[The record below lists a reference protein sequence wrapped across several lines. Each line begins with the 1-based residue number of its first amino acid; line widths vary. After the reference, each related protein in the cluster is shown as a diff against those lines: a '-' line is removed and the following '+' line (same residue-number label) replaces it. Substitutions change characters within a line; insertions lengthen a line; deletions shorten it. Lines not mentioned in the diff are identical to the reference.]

1 MAPITAKLTTTPR
14 VSWQQLV
21 IYALL
26 AVGAFVM
33 IFPLLWMFFTSFKTP
48 WEIYDVNLLP
58 QKFLL
63 DNYRHLLFNTQFL
76 RWLWVSTVVVLWTTA
91 SVLVFDSLVGYT
103 LAKLHFRYKNI
114 VFMAILATLMV
125 PTEMLII
132 PWYIMSVDFGLRD
145 TFLGI
150 MFPGMITAFGIF
162 LTKQF
167 FEGVPND
174 LLDAARID
182 GLNELGVYF
191 WIALP
196 QVKPALA
203 ALVIFNFLGNW
214 NAYLWPLIVVQ
225 SSHMRTIPVGI
236 SFFSNEVTTAWHL
249 IMTAS
254 TCAVVPVLIV
264 FFIFQKH
271 IIKGV
276 QLSGLKG

>member
-1 MAPITAKLTTTPR
+1 MAVMASKERIGLKEIILYTVLA
-14 VSWQQLV
+14 
-21 IYALL
+21 IGAL
-26 AVGAFVM
+26 AM

-58 QKFLL
+58 QTFSLA
-63 DNYRHLLFNTQFL
+63 NYQHLLQNTQFL
-76 RWLWVSTVVVLWTTA
+76 RWLWVSAVVVVCTTV
-91 SVLVFDSLVGYT
+91 SVLIFDSLVGYT
-103 LAKLHFRYKNI
+103 IAKLEFRFKKVI
-114 VFMAILATLMV
+114 FMGILATLMV

-132 PWYIMSVDFGLRD
+132 PWYIMSVNFGLRD
-145 TFLGI
+145 TYLGI
-150 MFPGMITAFGIF
+150 MLPGMITAFGIF

-167 FEGVPND
+167 YEGVPDD

-182 GLNELGVYF
+182 GLNELGVYLK
-191 WIALP
+191 IALP

-214 NAYLWPLIVVQ
+214 NAFLWPLIVAQ
-225 SSHMRTIPVGI
+225 SPDMRTIPVGI

-254 TCAVVPVLIV
+254 TCAVIPVLII
-264 FFIFQKH
+264 FLIFQKH

>member
-1 MAPITAKLTTTPR
+1 MAVLNGKRRFVL
-14 VSWQQLV
+14 QQGIL
-21 IYALL
+21 YLLL
-26 AVGAFVM
+26 ALGAGAM
-33 IFPLLWMFFTSFKTP
+33 LFPLVWMFFTSFKTP

-58 QKFLL
+58 QSFLL
-63 DNYRHLLFNTQFL
+63 DNYQYLIQNTGFL
-76 RWLWVSTVVVLWTTA
+76 RWLWVSSVVVVCTTL

-103 LAKLHFRYKNI
+103 LAKLEFRFKNI
-114 VFMAILATLMV
+114 IFMAILATLMV

-145 TFLGI
+145 TYLGI
-150 MFPGMITAFGIF
+150 MFPGLITAFGIF

-167 FEGVPND
+167 YEGVPND

-182 GLNELGVYF
+182 GLNELGVYVR
-191 WIALP
+191 IALP
-196 QVKPALA
+196 QVKPALS

-214 NAYLWPLIVVQ
+214 NAYLWPLIVAQ
-225 SSHMRTIPVGI
+225 SPRMRTIPVGI

-254 TCAVVPVLIV
+254 TCAIIPVLVI
-264 FFIFQKH
+264 FLIFQKH

>member
-1 MAPITAKLTTTPR
+1 MTPTMAKPR
-14 VSWQQLV
+14 VFWQQLV

-26 AVGAFVM
+26 AAGAFIM

-58 QKFLL
+58 RQFLL
-63 DNYRHLLFNTQFL
+63 DNYRHLLFNTQFV
-76 RWLWVSTVVVLWTTA
+76 RWLWVSTVVVLWTTV

-103 LAKLHFRYKNI
+103 LAKLNFRYKNI

-214 NAYLWPLIVVQ
+214 NAFLWPLIVVQ
-225 SSHMRTIPVGI
+225 SPHMRTIPVGI

-254 TCAVVPVLIV
+254 TCAVIPVLIV